1 MTTIIMLDAFDKQKL
16 LAGEELEFEMTD
28 RMKGAKSLVIKLT
41 PNAIDQPVESLS
53 DNTFVRNLID
63 DAMEKHDRSVS
74 IYISGDGS
82 ISANVYPWPNLEDLY
97 DMYKEGMISLDEFRE
112 KSGLQMIAKE
122 DIDKR

>member
-1 MTTIIMLDAFDKQKL
+1 MDYKMSVNAW
-16 LAGEELEFEMTD
+16 
-28 RMKGAKSLVIKLT
+28 
-41 PNAIDQPVESLS
+41 NAIPTITDKDLEKRGAIMDQRLFITSWNEIHTIV
-53 DNTFVRNLID
+53 D